1 MPMQATEV
9 AAVVLIVAAAFL
21 VFVPSRH
28 LFLMLTL
35 ELYTREMPLRKQNT
49 EKFRRRIREWWA
61 RIPAAPVQL
70 IRPNETKKKK
80 WQLAIRREKETWN
93 FSISSQFQPD
103 QLTCPYFNL
112 DCSDI
117 SSFVIKLL
125 PIIARITNVQ
135 KDWHGCKNMSN
146 PQSPTP
152 SL

>member
-70 IRPNETKKKK
+70 IRPNETKKK
-80 WQLAIRREKETWN
+80 R
-93 FSISSQFQPD
+93 
-103 QLTCPYFNL
+103 
-112 DCSDI
+112 
-117 SSFVIKLL
+117 
-125 PIIARITNVQ
+125 
-135 KDWHGCKNMSN
+135 
-146 PQSPTP
+146 
-152 SL
+152 